1 MSGLLISPP
10 PPDQASRL
18 RAICTAVPPTT
29 APSGRCPTERAAPP
43 PRTARVI
50 AVSSGKGGV
59 GKTNTCVNLS
69 IALARLGRRVSL
81 LDADLGMANAD
92 VLCGL
97 MPARRL
103 DALLRESRRPI
114 TLAELAV
121 DAPGGFRLVP
131 GAVGVE
137 RMADL
142 GPADRARLLA
152 ALGELE
158 RDSDLVVVDTGA
170 GISRGVTC
178 FLRAADLSVVVAT
191 PDPTSITDA
200 YALVKCVVG
209 GAAPG
214 DTAPGGTTPG
224 GAALQS
230 GGATPHVVLVVN
242 QADSERE
249 ARSVHARIAA
259 VTQRFLSYRLP
270 LLGWVAQDVRVIAAV
285 RKRAPVMLESPRCQ
299 ASRDLRDL
307 ALSVMREVRPAQ
319 GSLRPVVQRPGLSGL
334 FSRLFLR
341 EG

>member
-1 MSGLLISPP
+1 MSGLLIT

-18 RAICTAVPPTT
+18 RAICSTPSRGTGVPPVST
-29 APSGRCPTERAAPP
+29 PP
-43 PRTARVI
+43 PCASASLARAARVI

-69 IALARLGRRVSL
+69 IALAQLGRRVSL

-97 MPARRL
+97 TPSRRL
-103 DALLRESRRPI
+103 DAVLRDPHAPVALSKI
-114 TLAELAV
+114 AV
-121 DAPGGFRLVP
+121 EAPGGFRLVP
-131 GAVGVE
+131 GSVGVE
-137 RMADL
+137 HMADL

-152 ALGELE
+152 AVGELE
-158 RDSDLVVVDTGA
+158 RESDLVVVDTGA
-170 GISRGVTC
+170 GLSRGVTC
-178 FLRAADLSVVVAT
+178 FLRAADLSIIVAT

-200 YALVKCVVG
+200 YALIKCVV
-209 GAAPG
+209 
-214 DTAPGGTTPG
+214 
-224 GAALQS
+224 S
-230 GGATPHVVLVVN
+230 GGARLHTGDPGAASPRIVLLVN

-259 VTQRFLSYRLP
+259 VAQRFLSYRLP

-307 ALSVMREVRPAQ
+307 ALTVMRELRPAQ
-319 GSLRPVVQRPGLSGL
+319 GPAPAAAPRPGLSGL
-334 FSRLFLR
+334 LSRLFLR